1 MEKKKVFIIGNGFNL
16 DLGWKT
22 RYSDFAKSSFWRLSE
37 NYSYVKLIAFLER
50 KIQIQK
56 WFDLEMALQEYA
68 SVTDRYIYPDNESIC
83 QDDYRIFEELTN
95 NLMDYLFEEQQK
107 PINTDS
113 VAAKVFRSIIENG
126 YFTSIYTFNYTNL
139 GLITKQLNLGTTI
152 SFEYVHGSIEKRS
165 AILGV
170 EDKTDLRPGYSFL
183 YKTFNRN
190 YESHHIQY
198 DMAEADEIVF
208 FGHSLGRNDYHYF
221 QQLFRA
227 QSSENLQ
234 RANFKR
240 IIIFTYNDASR
251 IGILEQLREMND
263 KNTNLL
269 FSQNDFQFICTK
281 EGMTDKG
288 RLKRFFNHLFEDSK
302 TNKMNRLDVLASV
315 VH

>member
-1 MEKKKVFIIGNGFNL
+1 MIKKKVFIIGNGFDL

-22 RYSDFAKSSFWRLSE
+22 RYSDFVESPFGRFIK
-37 NYSYVKLIAFLER
+37 NYLHANLANFLEC
-50 KIQIQK
+50 KSQMTK
-56 WFDLEMALQEYA
+56 WFDLEMALLEYA
-68 SVTDRYIYPDNESIC
+68 STKYSDNEFTR
-83 QDDYRIFEELTN
+83 QNDYKEFEVLTN
-95 NLMDYLFEEQQK
+95 KLMDYLSEEQKK

-126 YFTSIYTFNYTNL
+126 FFTSIYTFNYTNL
-139 GLITKQLNLGTTI
+139 GLIAKQLDLDTI

-183 YKTFNRN
+183 YKTFNRY

-221 QQLFRA
+221 QQLFRT

-234 RANFKR
+234 RANSKR
-240 IIIFTYNDASR
+240 ITIFTYDDASR

-263 KNTNLL
+263 KNTDLL
-269 FSQNDFQFICTK
+269 FNLNDFQFICTK
-281 EGMTDKG
+281 ENITDKE
-288 RLKRFFNHLFEDSK
+288 RLRRFLDHLAKDS
-302 TNKMNRLDVLASV
+302 LAEKHRYPGMV
-315 VH
+315 VK

>member
-1 MEKKKVFIIGNGFNL
+1 MIKNKVFIIGNGFDL

-22 RYSDFAKSSFWRLSE
+22 RYSDFAESSFGIFGE
-37 NYSYVKLIAFLER
+37 NYSYADLADFLRR
-50 KIQIQK
+50 KSQTQK

-68 SVTDRYIYPDNESIC
+68 STANDEYKYSDNKFAHKS
-83 QDDYRIFEELTN
+83 DYKVFEDLTN
-95 NLMDYLFEEQQK
+95 KLMNYLSEEQKK

-113 VAAKVFRSIIENG
+113 VAAKVFRSIIKNG
-126 YFTSIYTFNYTNL
+126 SFTSIYTFNYTNL
-139 GLITKQLNLGTTI
+139 GLIAEQLNLDTI
-152 SFEYVHGSIEKRS
+152 LFEYVHGSIEKRS

-183 YKTFNRN
+183 YKTFNRH

-221 QQLFRA
+221 QQLFRT

-234 RANFKR
+234 RANSKR
-240 IIIFTYNDASR
+240 ITIFTYDDASR
-251 IGILEQLREMND
+251 ISILEQLREMND

-269 FSQNDFQFICTK
+269 FSLNDFQFICTK
-281 EGMTDKG
+281 ENITDKE
-288 RLKRFFNHLFEDSK
+288 RLRCFLEHLDED
-302 TNKMNRLDVLASV
+302 RLAKKYRYPGMV
-315 VH
+315 VK

>member
-1 MEKKKVFIIGNGFNL
+1 MIKKKVFIIGNGFDL

-22 RYSDFAKSSFWRLSE
+22 RYSDFAGSSYGRFKE
-37 NYSYVKLIAFLER
+37 NYSYTCLVDFLRR
-50 KIQIQK
+50 KDQTQK
-56 WFDLEMALQEYA
+56 WFDLEMALREYA
-68 SVTDRYIYPDNESIC
+68 STANDDYKYDDEFTRR
-83 QDDYRIFEELTN
+83 DDYRVFEKLTN
-95 NLMDYLFEEQQK
+95 NLMDYLSKEQQK

-113 VAAKVFRSIIENG
+113 IAAKVFRSIIENG

-139 GLITKQLNLGTTI
+139 GLIAKQLDLGTI

-170 EDKTDLRPGYSFL
+170 EDKTDLRSGYSFL
-183 YKTFNRN
+183 YKTFNRY

-221 QQLFRA
+221 QQLFRT

-234 RANFKR
+234 RANSKR
-240 IIIFTYNDASR
+240 ITIFTYDDASR

-269 FSQNDFQFICTK
+269 FSLNDFQFICTK
-281 EGMTDKG
+281 ENITDKE
-288 RLKRFFNHLFEDSK
+288 RLRRF
-302 TNKMNRLDVLASV
+302 LDKYIYNNNLII
-315 VH
+315 

>member
-1 MEKKKVFIIGNGFNL
+1 MKKKKVFIIGNGFDL

-22 RYSDFAKSSFWRLSE
+22 RYSDVAKSSFWRLSE
-37 NYSYVKLIAFLER
+37 NYSFVELTAFLKR
-50 KIQIQK
+50 KVQTHK

-68 SVTDRYIYPDNESIC
+68 SVTDRYIYPNNKFTRQE
-83 QDDYRIFEELTN
+83 DYRVFEELTN
-95 NLMDYLFEEQQK
+95 SLMDYLSEEQQK

-113 VAAKVFRSIIENG
+113 IAAKVFRSIIDNG

-139 GLITKQLNLGTTI
+139 GLMAKQLNLDATI

-221 QQLFRA
+221 QQLFRM

-234 RANFKR
+234 RANSKR
-240 IIIFTYNDASR
+240 ITIFTYDDDSR
-251 IGILEQLREMND
+251 IDILEQLREMND

-281 EGMTDKG
+281 YDITDKE
-288 RLKRFFNHLFEDSK
+288 RLKRFFNHLAKDS
-302 TNKMNRLDVLASV
+302 LAEEIRYSRIHV
-315 VH
+315 K

>member
-1 MEKKKVFIIGNGFNL
+1 MIKKKVFIIGNGFDL

-22 RYSDFAKSSFWRLSE
+22 RYSDFAGSSYGRFKE
-37 NYSYVKLIAFLER
+37 NYSYTCLVDFLRR
-50 KIQIQK
+50 KDQTQK
-56 WFDLEMALQEYA
+56 WFDLEMALREYA
-68 SVTDRYIYPDNESIC
+68 STANDEYKYDDEFTRR
-83 QDDYRIFEELTN
+83 DDYRVFEKLTN
-95 NLMDYLFEEQQK
+95 NLMDYLSKEQQK

-113 VAAKVFRSIIENG
+113 IAAKVFRSIIENG

-139 GLITKQLNLGTTI
+139 GLIAKQLDLGTI

-170 EDKTDLRPGYSFL
+170 EDKTDLRSGYSFL
-183 YKTFNRN
+183 YKTFNRY

-221 QQLFRA
+221 QQLFRT

-234 RANFKR
+234 RANSKR
-240 IIIFTYNDASR
+240 ITIFTYDDASR

-269 FSQNDFQFICTK
+269 FSLNDFQFICTK
-281 EGMTDKG
+281 ENITDKE
-288 RLKRFFNHLFEDSK
+288 RLRRFLDHLAKDSLVEKR
-302 TNKMNRLDVLASV
+302 RQA
-315 VH
+315 